1 MNNILIVEDDTYIND
16 LLYEALVTESFSCTR
31 SYSGTEALLCI
42 EKKNFQIILLDLML
56 PGMTGEKLVPLIK
69 ERCNAAII
77 IISSKDILDTKVE
90 MLTSGADDYITK
102 PFEIE
107 ELLAR
112 IQVQLRKSS
121 PYQGQLLSFQSLTLD
136 KDRNALIVSGQEIA
150 LTHQEFKIMELFLSY
165 PKKIFSKQEIYEY
178 AWADFYVGEDK
189 TVNVHISNIR
199 QKIKKT
205 SGQEWIKTVWGVGFT
220 LQQ

>member
-1 MNNILIVEDDTYIND
+1 MCIRDSND